1 MYPLPIC
8 LLSYLCSVL
17 SRSVVSDSLWPHGL
31 LPARL
36 LCPWGSPG
44 KNTEMGCHAL
54 LQGIF
59 PAQGSNPGL
68 PHCRRILYCLSH
80 LIPYLLICRN
90 SLCVLDTN
98 PLSDLADFFLNIFI
112 LLYIIYYLYVYFI
125 NIYLFYLAA
134 SGLSCIIQDLFLQCS
149 GFSKLPLGMW
159 DLSSPTRDRT
169 CISCIARQIL
179 NHWTMRE
186 VPGIACR
193 NHLGVSPVF
202 NPDPCPFSL
211 FNSNWSIQGTYFL
224 SL

>member
-1 MYPLPIC
+1 MWVPISPYLQQHLIWLIFLFIYLMDKKWYLIPFIFISLATSEMSFLFIFSHLCEMPVCILCLFVCC
-8 LLSYLCSVL
+8 LLSYLCAVL

-98 PLSDLADFFLNIFI
+98 PLSDLADF
-112 LLYIIYYLYVYFI
+112 
-125 NIYLFYLAA
+125 
-134 SGLSCIIQDLFLQCS
+134 
-149 GFSKLPLGMW
+149 
-159 DLSSPTRDRT
+159 
-169 CISCIARQIL
+169 
-179 NHWTMRE
+179 
-186 VPGIACR
+186 
-193 NHLGVSPVF
+193 
-202 NPDPCPFSL
+202 
-211 FNSNWSIQGTYFL
+211 
-224 SL
+224 